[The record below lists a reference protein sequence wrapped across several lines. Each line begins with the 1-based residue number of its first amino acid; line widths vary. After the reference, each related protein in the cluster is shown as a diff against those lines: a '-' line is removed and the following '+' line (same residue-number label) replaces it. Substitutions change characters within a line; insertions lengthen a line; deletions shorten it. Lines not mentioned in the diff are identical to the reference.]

1 MLAAFLGHFCKKR
14 GKDQIIFKKL
24 KLKRLQEMRYAE
36 SGEQRALFDGFVR
49 VTYAQRE
56 TVFITLWCGVNF
68 FFPSTW
74 LYFCDKWNGNSQPR
88 IHKRTHYFCQDH
100 HAYCSSVDPLLPCVC
115 GSSEINKTSFDQLRN
130 KQKKQM
136 KNVIFY
142 QICTGFVVLY
152 FQVLWTCMLILSKNK
167 M

>member
-68 FFPSTW
+68 FFPQHDFIFVTSEMAILSLEFT
-74 LYFCDKWNGNSQPR
+74 NAHTISAR
-88 IHKRTHYFCQDH
+88 IIMHT
-100 HAYCSSVDPLLPCVC
+100 AA
-115 GSSEINKTSFDQLRN
+115 
-130 KQKKQM
+130 
-136 KNVIFY
+136 
-142 QICTGFVVLY
+142 
-152 FQVLWTCMLILSKNK
+152 LWTLCCHVSVAAQR
-167 M
+167 